1 VPWSLLGRSATPA
14 HCRQSRVAPGPEIA
28 RDRKAKAAQFV
39 SSSFLDW
46 ICCCCCITGLPSLGC
61 INCSSLKLRRMES
74 NSTAEPF
81 AMVCSRC
88 AIVRRESRVYGSE
101 VARAKAKQ
109 SAARLLNSSDWSDMA
124 APRRVGGGGMAS
136 NHHLVL
142 FTHALC
148 QLSYPAVM
156 KRIKPTYCESV
167 SLSETASV
175 VTVGA
180 GDGGPAWFASS
191 WANRLNT
198 DGIIETM
205 LSGLSGTNIGV
216 TAEIRRA
223 WRDAPSPNVPQTLEP
238 GRWFQGLSKPAE
250 GGRRGHQ

>member
-1 VPWSLLGRSATPA
+1 VDFTRSFRDPQPMEAVKSGPRSGIPLGG
-14 HCRQSRVAPGPEIA
+14 PGA
-28 RDRKAKAAQFV
+28 RARARKAKAAQFV

-46 ICCCCCITGLPSLGC
+46 ICCCCCITGLPSLGR

-88 AIVRRESRVYGSE
+88 AIVRRESRVYGSD
-101 VARAKAKQ
+101 VARARAKQ

-136 NHHLVL
+136 NHHLAL

-175 VTVGA
+175 VPVGA

-191 WANRLNT
+191 WATGSIR
-198 DGIIETM
+198 DRA
-205 LSGLSGTNIGV
+205 SG
-216 TAEIRRA
+216 IRRA
-223 WRDAPSPNVPQTLEP
+223 WHDGPLSQRAPNARAGEMVPRALEAP
-238 GRWFQGLSKPAE
+238 LSGA
-250 GGRRGHQ
+250 RRGHQ

>member
-1 VPWSLLGRSATPA
+1 MEDRGHR
-14 HCRQSRVAPGPEIA
+14 A
-28 RDRKAKAAQFV
+28 RARKAKAAQFV

-101 VARAKAKQ
+101 VARARAKQ

-148 QLSYPAVM
+148 QLSYPAVT
-156 KRIKPTYCESV
+156 KRINPTYCESV

-223 WRDAPSPNVPQTLEP
+223 WRDAPLSQRAPNARAGEMVPRALEA
-238 GRWFQGLSKPAE
+238 R
-250 GGRRGHQ
+250 

>member
-1 VPWSLLGRSATPA
+1 MRKNLLLMRRRELPALCPSFGTAAGSGGWPICEYSLASRRRPGRAARKVLACRGVYWGVPRP
-14 HCRQSRVAPGPEIA
+14 QPIA
-28 RDRKAKAAQFV
+28 EFRMADRGHRARTRKAKAAQFV

-46 ICCCCCITGLPSLGC
+46 ICCCCCVTGLPSLGC

-74 NSTAEPF
+74 NSRAEPF

-88 AIVRRESRVYGSE
+88 AIVRRESRAYGSE
-101 VARAKAKQ
+101 VARARAKQ
-109 SAARLLNSSDWSDMA
+109 SAARLLNSSDRSDTA

-167 SLSETASV
+167 SLSETAPV

-191 WANRLNT
+191 WAT
-198 DGIIETM
+198 GSISD
-205 LSGLSGTNIGV
+205 
-216 TAEIRRA
+216 RA
-223 WRDAPSPNVPQTLEP
+223 TRISA
-238 GRWFQGLSKPAE
+238 
-250 GGRRGHQ
+250 

>member
-1 VPWSLLGRSATPA
+1 
-14 HCRQSRVAPGPEIA
+14 
-28 RDRKAKAAQFV
+28 
-39 SSSFLDW
+39 
-46 ICCCCCITGLPSLGC
+46 
-61 INCSSLKLRRMES
+61 M
-74 NSTAEPF
+74 
-81 AMVCSRC
+81 
-88 AIVRRESRVYGSE
+88 YGSD
-101 VARAKAKQ
+101 VARARAKQ
-109 SAARLLNSSDWSDMA
+109 SAARLLNSSDSSDMA

-148 QLSYPAVM
+148 QLSYPAVT
-156 KRIKPTYCESV
+156 KRINPTYCVSV

-198 DGIIETM
+198 DEIIETM

-216 TAEIRRA
+216 TGN
-223 WRDAPSPNVPQTLEP
+223 PK
-238 GRWFQGLSKPAE
+238 GLA
-250 GGRRGHQ
+250 

>member
-1 VPWSLLGRSATPA
+1 VDFTRSFRDPQPMEAVKSGPRSGIPLGG
-14 HCRQSRVAPGPEIA
+14 PGA
-28 RDRKAKAAQFV
+28 RARARKAKAAQFV

-46 ICCCCCITGLPSLGC
+46 ICCCCCITGLPSLGH

-88 AIVRRESRVYGSE
+88 AVVRRESRVYGSD
-101 VARAKAKQ
+101 VARARAKQ

-167 SLSETASV
+167 SLSETASSRHCRSR
-175 VTVGA
+175 GR
-180 GDGGPAWFASS
+180 GPYLVRVILGHRVYQGQSQR
-191 WANRLNT
+191 NPK
-198 DGIIETM
+198 
-205 LSGLSGTNIGV
+205 GL
-216 TAEIRRA
+216 A
-223 WRDAPSPNVPQTLEP
+223 
-238 GRWFQGLSKPAE
+238 
-250 GGRRGHQ
+250 

>member
-1 VPWSLLGRSATPA
+1 MDFTRSFRDPQPMQALKSGPRSGIPLGG
-14 HCRQSRVAPGPEIA
+14 PGA
-28 RDRKAKAAQFV
+28 RARARKAKAAQFV

-46 ICCCCCITGLPSLGC
+46 ICCCCCITGLPSLGH

-88 AIVRRESRVYGSE
+88 AVVRRESRVYGSD
-101 VARAKAKQ
+101 VARARAKQ

-180 GDGGPAWFASS
+180 GTGARLGSRHPGPQ
-191 WANRLNT
+191 
-198 DGIIETM
+198 
-205 LSGLSGTNIGV
+205 GLSGTEP
-216 TAEIRRA
+216 AESEGLGMT
-223 WRDAPSPNVPQTLEP
+223 APSPNVPQTREP
-238 GRWFQGLSKPAE
+238 GRWFQGLSKP
-250 GGRRGHQ
+250 R